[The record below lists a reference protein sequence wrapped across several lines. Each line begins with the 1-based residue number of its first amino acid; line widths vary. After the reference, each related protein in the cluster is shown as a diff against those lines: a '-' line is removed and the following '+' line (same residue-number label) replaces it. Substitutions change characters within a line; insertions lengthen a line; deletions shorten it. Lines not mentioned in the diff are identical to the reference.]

1 MLAQSNEA
9 VMSKYVKEY
18 VEHLGGKDDS
28 KLTEK
33 DDTEPRHPFVAPYVI
48 FDLFIMFPYM
58 CATGTEDW

>member
-48 FDLFIMFPYM
+48 F
-58 CATGTEDW
+58 GVGGGG